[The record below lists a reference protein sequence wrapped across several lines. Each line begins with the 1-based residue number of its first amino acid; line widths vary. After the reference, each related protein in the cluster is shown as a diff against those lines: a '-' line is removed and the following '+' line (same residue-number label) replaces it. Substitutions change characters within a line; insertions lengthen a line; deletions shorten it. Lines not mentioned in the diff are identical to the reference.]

1 MKKIIQS
8 LCSRIRNFLGSE
20 SGAVLPFFAILL
32 SVLLGFAAF
41 AVDIGFAY
49 MRQAQLQSV
58 ADAEAL
64 ACARTYSTCTSGG
77 DQFPL
82 TNPYGFT
89 IVTTNPVA
97 CPNPTTQNNCA
108 QAVAS
113 SSVNT
118 FFLPLFGISSLNLS
132 KTAVA
137 GKRAASDAMLIR
149 GNFSANG
156 TNIMLVT
163 NGSIGV
169 GGGITTTNQSG
180 INATAQNAT
189 ITAYSSS
196 TSGCGTCTPP
206 VVSSSAPLPQP
217 PAYSPPSSPT
227 ARTAPVCVSNAGT
240 FQPGTYAAAVTLNCS
255 SNTLT
260 AGTYYFNGGL
270 NTNGNSLSG
279 AGVTLIIG
287 ADMPLNLTGNI
298 NLNSSSG
305 GSTCGTAGQG
315 MVIYQPLTLTN
326 TFQSWTVSGSGNAI
340 NLTGKVQLPNTD
352 LTFSGSPTSL
362 SMTGSMYLNSLRLN
376 GNMTAQTSVDPCQNL
391 NVGSGNTILVQ

>member
-1 MKKIIQS
+1 MANNKFGKTHQTDD
-8 LCSRIRNFLGSE
+8 NEG
-20 SGAVLPFFAILL
+20 GAVLPFFAILL
-32 SVLLGFAAF
+32 VVLLGFAAF
-41 AVDIGFAY
+41 EVDFGFAY

-89 IVTTNPVA
+89 VVTTNPVA
-97 CPNPTTQNNCA
+97 CPNPVTQNNCV

-113 SSVNT
+113 TNWNT
-118 FFLPLFGISSLNLS
+118 FFLPLFGFNTLNLS
-132 KTAVA
+132 KTAIA
-137 GKRAASDAMLIR
+137 GKRAASDAMIVR

-163 NGSIGV
+163 NGSIAI

-180 INATAQNAT
+180 INATSPNAT
-189 ITAYSSS
+189 ITAYNNS
-196 TSGCGTCTPP
+196 TASCGTCTPA
-206 VVSSSAPLPQP
+206 VNTTSAPLPS
-217 PAYSPPSSPT
+217 PAPYTPPSSPT
-227 ARTAPVCVSNAGT
+227 AQTAPACVSNLGA
-240 FQPGTYAAAVTLNCS
+240 FQPGTYSSGVTLNCA
-255 SNTLT
+255 SNTLA

-270 NTNGNSLSG
+270 NTNGNSLTG

-287 ADMPLNLTGNI
+287 ADQPLSLSGNI

-305 GSTCGTAGQG
+305 GSTCGTAGGG
-315 MVIYQPLTLTN
+315 MLIYQPLSLTN
-326 TFQSWTVSGSGNAI
+326 TYQTWTVSGSGNAV

-352 LTFSGSPTSL
+352 LTFSGTPTSL
-362 SMTGSMYLNSLRLN
+362 SVTGSLYLSSVRLN

-391 NVGSGNTILVQ
+391 NLGSGTTILVQ

>member
-1 MKKIIQS
+1 MDSKNRQPLKEIVDP
-8 LCSRIRNFLGSE
+8 E
-20 SGAVLPFFAILL
+20 SGATLPFFALILV
-32 SVLLGFAAF
+32 VLLGFAAF
-41 AVDIGFAY
+41 AVDFGFAY
-49 MRQAQLQSV
+49 LRQAQLQSV

-89 IVTTNPVA
+89 VAITNPVA
-97 CPNPTTQNNCA
+97 CPNTVTQNNCA

-113 SSVNT
+113 TTWNT
-118 FFLPLFGISSLNLS
+118 YFLPLFGINSLSLS
-132 KTAVA
+132 KTAIA
-137 GKRAASDAMLIR
+137 GKRAASDALVIR

-163 NGSIGV
+163 NGSIAV

-180 INATAQNAT
+180 INATAPNAT
-189 ITAYSSS
+189 ITAYNNS
-196 TSGCGTCTPP
+196 TSGCGTCTPA
-206 VVSSSAPLPQP
+206 VVTSGAPLPS
-217 PAYSPPSSPT
+217 PAPYSPPSSPT
-227 ARTAPVCVSNAGT
+227 AQVAPVCVSNVGN
-240 FQPGTYAAAVTLNCS
+240 FQPGTYAAGVTLNCA
-255 SNTLT
+255 SNTLA
-260 AGTYYFNGGL
+260 AGIYYFNGGL
-270 NTNGNSLSG
+270 ITNGNSLSG
-279 AGVTLIIG
+279 SGVTLIIG
-287 ADMPLNLTGNI
+287 ADMPISLTGAI

-305 GSTCGTAGQG
+305 GSTCGTAGGG
-315 MVIYQPLTLTN
+315 MVLYQPQTLTN
-326 TFQSWTVSGSGNAI
+326 TYRSWTVSGSGNAI

-391 NVGSGNTILVQ
+391 NLGSGQTILVQ